1 MGFPFGLLVT
11 VVVAPG
17 QRQAVHLFD
26 VKHVVDPHQRRT
38 DLRVVLLAAGR
49 RRLLAGA
56 GT

>member
-1 MGFPFGLLVT
+1 MGFPFGLL

-38 DLRVVLLAAGR
+38 DLRVVLLA
-49 RRLLAGA
+49 GA

>member
-1 MGFPFGLLVT
+1 MGFPFGLLVA

-38 DLRVVLLAAGR
+38 DLRVVLLA
-49 RRLLAGA
+49 GA